1 MRRVGSERCRCTPC
15 VKRSTPGVRISRM
28 GVLLLLAL
36 GSTSACTPRTKD
48 AGVAASAE
56 VAGPRTDYHVHLL
69 GPDLIRDWKAIGIPF
84 SRPDSAYLTPNA
96 ILGPPDG
103 APPADGAVD
112 RAVLVSMAHA
122 YGNSEMRRRLGLS
135 LEEEQARVVREN
147 DHVLHEAALR
157 PGRALAF
164 CSAPVLRPY
173 VLDEYARCRDRPGFA
188 GIKLHL
194 AASEVDLRKADDLR
208 QLEQIAAWAERER
221 LPMLLHLDTQRQG
234 TDTTDILAFARTVL
248 EPHPALTVIIAH
260 LGGSGGYGEWTRA
273 VFHTLGGWLGA
284 RRQGGDGRPGVYF
297 DISAVLLERPSE
309 GVPATTPDEAAR
321 FAEDIRA
328 VGLDRIVFG
337 SDAPVFTPART
348 AALLREM
355 GGLDDGES
363 TGILGRVVPG
373 LFAADRR

>member
-1 MRRVGSERCRCTPC
+1 MFRA
-15 VKRSTPGVRISRM
+15 RSVHV
-28 GVLLLLAL
+28 GVLLLVGV
-36 GSTSACTPRTKD
+36 GSTYACAPRTED
-48 AGVAASAE
+48 AGVAASAQ
-56 VAGPRTDYHVHLL
+56 VPAHRTDYHVHLL

-84 SRPDSAYLTPNA
+84 SRPDSAYLTPDA

-122 YGNSEMRRRLGLS
+122 YGNTEMRRRLGLS
-135 LEEEQARVVREN
+135 LDEEQARVAHEN

-157 PGRALAF
+157 PDRAVAF

-173 VLDEYARCRDRPGFA
+173 ALDEYARCRGKPGFA

-194 AASEVDLRKADDLR
+194 AASEVDLRKADDLK

-234 TDTTDILAFARTVL
+234 TDTTDVLAFAHTVL

-260 LGGSGGYGEWTRA
+260 LGGSGGYGAWTRA
-273 VFHTLGGWLGA
+273 VFHTLGEWLAA
-284 RRQGGDGRPGVYF
+284 RRQAGDARPSVYF

-321 FAEDIRA
+321 LAEDLRA

-337 SDAPVFTPART
+337 SDAPVFTPAHT
-348 AALLREM
+348 AALLREI
-355 GGLDDGES
+355 GGLNDAEV
-363 TGILGRVVPG
+363 TAILQREVPG
-373 LFAADRR
+373 IFAAVGR